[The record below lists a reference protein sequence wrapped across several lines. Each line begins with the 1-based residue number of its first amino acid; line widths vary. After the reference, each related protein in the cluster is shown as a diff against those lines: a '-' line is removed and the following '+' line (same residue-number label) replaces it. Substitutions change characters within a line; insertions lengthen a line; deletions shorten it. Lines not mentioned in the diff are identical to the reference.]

1 MAPSDEIIDVFA
13 SITDEQEMY
22 RLFQDMFTEKEREDI
37 ALRWQLLK
45 ELHMGNTQR
54 SIASRHRISLCKI
67 TRGSKIL
74 KEKNS
79 AIKEILNKKFPSPE
93 K

>member
-1 MAPSDEIIDVFA
+1 MASSDEIIDVFT
-13 SITDEQEMY
+13 SITDEREMY
-22 RLFQDMFTEKEREDI
+22 RLFQDIFTEKEREDI
-37 ALRWQLLK
+37 TLRWQLLK

-79 AIKEILNKKFPSPE
+79 AIKEILNKKFPTS
-93 K
+93 